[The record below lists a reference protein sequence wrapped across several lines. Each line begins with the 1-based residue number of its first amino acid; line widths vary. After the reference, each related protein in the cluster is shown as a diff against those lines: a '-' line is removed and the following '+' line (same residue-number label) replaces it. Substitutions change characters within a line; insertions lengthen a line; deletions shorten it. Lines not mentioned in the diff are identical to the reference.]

1 MSKIFKL
8 LLLILFISFSH
19 SAFSQTNKE
28 KAEAKYRDGIKLVDN
43 GKYDEGIRL
52 YQEALKF
59 DPDNIL
65 YLYEIGYTYYAQ
77 GNYDKAADQ
86 FEELTDRSDTFDQVY
101 SMLGNSYDILGKSEK
116 AMKTYDEG
124 LKKFP
129 KSGSLYLE
137 KANVFNAHKKYEE
150 ALKLY
155 EKGIQVEPA
164 FPSNYY
170 WASIFY
176 CSSDQKVWGLIY
188 GEIFMNLEPNSKR
201 TETISKL
208 LFDTYDK
215 GISIKDTN
223 NYSISLYKRIISG
236 ETDKD
241 KLTTFGSF
249 YETTYLLSAIGEK
262 RIQLNSL
269 DRLRTKFLK
278 IYFESGKNVE
288 YPNVLF
294 DYQKK
299 VMDAGHLETYN
310 KWIVSK
316 GMSDD
321 FEEWKAANK
330 DKWDAFLV
338 WFVQNPLKL
347 DANHKFWSGQY

>member
-1 MSKIFKL
+1 MSKL
-8 LLLILFISFSH
+8 LKFFLIILFISFSY
-19 SAFSQTNKE
+19 SAFPQTAKE
-28 KAEAKYRDGIKLVDN
+28 KAEAKYREGIKLVDH
-43 GKYDEGIRL
+43 GKFDEGIRL
-52 YQEALKF
+52 YQEALKL

-65 YLYEIGYTYYAQ
+65 YLYEIGYTYYAE
-77 GNYDKAADQ
+77 GLYEKAAEN
-86 FEELTDRSDTFDQVY
+86 FEELTDRKDTFDQVY
-101 SMLGNSYDILGKSEK
+101 TMLGNSYDILGKSEK

-129 KSGSLYLE
+129 KSGALYLE
-137 KANVFNAHKKYEE
+137 KGNVFNARKKYEE

-164 FPSNYY
+164 YPSNYY
-170 WASIFY
+170 WASVFY
-176 CSSDQKVWGLIY
+176 CSSDQKVFGLIY
-188 GEIFMNLEPNSKR
+188 GEIFMNLEPNTKR

-223 NYSISLYKRIISG
+223 NYSISFYSSLDDK
-236 ETDKD
+236 TD
-241 KLTTFGSF
+241 FGSM
-249 YETTYLLSAIGEK
+249 YEALFLLSTIGEK

-269 DRLRTKFLK
+269 DRIRTKFLTM
-278 IYFESGKNVE
+278 YFESDRSIK

-321 FEEWKAANK
+321 FDEWKAINK
-330 DKWDAFLV
+330 DKWQAFLI
-338 WFVQNPLKL
+338 WIVQNPLKL
-347 DANHKFWSGQY
+347 DANHKFWSGQYEK